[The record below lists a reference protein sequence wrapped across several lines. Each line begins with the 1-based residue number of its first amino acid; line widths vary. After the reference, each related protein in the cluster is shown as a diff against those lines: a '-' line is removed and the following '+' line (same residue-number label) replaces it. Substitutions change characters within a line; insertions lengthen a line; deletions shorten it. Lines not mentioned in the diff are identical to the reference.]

1 MSCIKTVSN
10 QDLILF
16 FADADLYTELSDL
29 LAINARLA
37 KVCPTALEKRDLL
50 PHMGDGTHALN
61 AQVSA
66 RGVRQCQKLA
76 QTSSLTAEFSNIAI
90 ARNYPN
96 KVRRSSRTR
105 FMMGD

>member
-50 PHMGDGTHALN
+50 PHMGDGTHFPSKRKFLL
-61 AQVSA
+61 
-66 RGVRQCQKLA
+66 G
-76 QTSSLTAEFSNIAI
+76 E
-90 ARNYPN
+90 
-96 KVRRSSRTR
+96 
-105 FMMGD
+105 